1 MPGEAIRK
9 LPKKMWTMFVFFGVP
24 IWNKGVFEGQKSKLQ
39 EKSSCHNFYCL
50 LMDEIMLQTM
60 HYKRNVLWRGH
71 RRTDLSRMSWDVA
84 SPTQSNLVCLIK
96 PLIFVSKIT
105 KDLMD
110 KNKAISGRI
119 SWTRFQGKT
128 LEDLMD
134 KVTRDLMDKV
144 AKDLMDKVTKDLID
158 KVRAKP
164 LESQELSRSTVHS
177 PPIRHVCKYK
187 DVRYW
192 VYIAF
197 VREDNWYLYDFPM

>member
-1 MPGEAIRK
+1 
-9 LPKKMWTMFVFFGVP
+9 V
-24 IWNKGVFEGQKSKLQ
+24 
-39 EKSSCHNFYCL
+39 
-50 LMDEIMLQTM
+50 
-60 HYKRNVLWRGH
+60 
-71 RRTDLSRMSWDVA
+71 
-84 SPTQSNLVCLIK
+84 
-96 PLIFVSKIT
+96 IFVSKIT

-177 PPIRHVCKYK
+177 PPIRHV
-187 DVRYW
+187 
-192 VYIAF
+192 
-197 VREDNWYLYDFPM
+197 